1 MKTPSPGKPGRD
13 QAIKQQQRARD
24 SRLFLPE
31 LPERQKELAS
41 FEERW
46 SFAASERRE
55 RETHNEKGRKNSEVS
70 SCVPK
75 ISRERRKRKVMV
87 GMGGLVYD
95 LFLGLNQ
102 DSAAPRRLLLQTT
115 TSSESTR
122 IFGIGIGAFAVSL
135 LW

>member
-1 MKTPSPGKPGRD
+1 
-13 QAIKQQQRARD
+13 
-24 SRLFLPE
+24 
-31 LPERQKELAS
+31 
-41 FEERW
+41 
-46 SFAASERRE
+46 
-55 RETHNEKGRKNSEVS
+55 
-70 SCVPK
+70 
-75 ISRERRKRKVMV
+75 MV

-95 LFLGLNQ
+95 LLLGLNQ